1 MACGHGFRTSE
12 LIDVRL
18 HEILLAN
25 SYSAGGLSRRLV
37 GVVVGR
43 SGVLAGA
50 GAPKAY
56 WRSAFD

>member
-18 HEILLAN
+18 QEILLAN

-50 GAPKAY
+50 GAPKAH
-56 WRSAFD
+56 